1 MTYYYLDG
9 QNQAR
14 GPVTLEQLCSLA
26 AVGTLNAASLVA
38 PVGSQQWVPIG
49 SVISDIA
56 IPLVQPVE
64 PLAIWSFVM
73 SLGGLL
79 CCGLLLGVPGV
90 VFGHI
95 ALSNIATKP
104 YLQGRGFAIAGLIIG
119 YLAIAFWILS
129 LAFFLVVS
137 AVQGASGPAS
147 Y

>member
-1 MTYYYLDG
+1 MQYYYVDG

-14 GPVTLEQLCSLA
+14 GPVTLEQLSSLA
-26 AVGTLNAASLVA
+26 AAGSLNAASLVA

-56 IPLVQPVE
+56 IPLVRPTE

-73 SLGGLL
+73 SLCGLL

-90 VFGHI
+90 VCGHI
-95 ALSNIATKP
+95 ALSSIATKP

-129 LAFFLVVS
+129 LTFFLVVS
-137 AVQGASGPAS
+137 AVQGISDPAS
-147 Y
+147 H